1 MGEQDS
7 CLLSLSP
14 PTALALRQGRRYA
27 VSGRKEAT
35 MPTTTLGPHTVKD
48 WLATPEGEHWELI
61 HGNLLMTEETGGN
74 SRLAWKIGVELEKHL
89 DIHPSGIVGRNIAF
103 HFPGILD
110 AEREGVVPDLCYI
123 PNDQLGSWDNDANVQ
138 EGVIPALVV
147 EILSPSTAR
156 IDLVDKV
163 ELYRKA
169 GVREYWIFDRREE
182 TIRIYRFSE
191 DAEKPVALQTF
202 EETLRT
208 PLLPEFSLEMP
219 KIRQAL
225 HLGKEERK
233 QSP

>member
-1 MGEQDS
+1 
-7 CLLSLSP
+7 
-14 PTALALRQGRRYA
+14 
-27 VSGRKEAT
+27 
-35 MPTTTLGPHTVKD
+35 MPTTTPGPHTVKD

-74 SRLAWKIGVELEKHL
+74 SRLAGEIALEIGLSL
-89 DIHPSGIVGRNIAF
+89 RQHPLGIVERNIAF

-163 ELYRKA
+163 EIYRMA

-191 DAEKPVALQTF
+191 DAGKPVALQTF